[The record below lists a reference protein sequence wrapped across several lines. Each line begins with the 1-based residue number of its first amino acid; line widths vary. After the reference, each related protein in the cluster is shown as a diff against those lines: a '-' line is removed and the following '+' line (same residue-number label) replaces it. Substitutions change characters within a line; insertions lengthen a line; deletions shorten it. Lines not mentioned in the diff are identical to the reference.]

1 VTKMAQALAQI
12 LEKALE
18 NEEVSSY
25 LLWQLYGDCLSP
37 INGTPLLGPVNWHNL
52 RLKAT
57 T

>member
-1 VTKMAQALAQI
+1 MAQALAQI